1 MNYIFLDIDGVLNN
15 KNHYYKMHK
24 KYGGR
29 FFCENMPFNPHSL
42 KNLKWIIERTGGKN
56 KTKIVL
62 SSIWRMSD
70 NCMVVLKARFAEYG
84 IKLDKNLVT
93 PRINGDK
100 GLEIKTWLDNNITE
114 DDSYVIIEDEINNIS
129 TYFLKDYVVHTNYA
143 KGLTYFKAKE
153 AIDKIYKQIKK

>member
-15 KNHYYKMHK
+15 KKHYQKMHK

-29 FFCENMPFNPHSL
+29 FCCENMPFNPRSL

-62 SSIWRMSD
+62 SSSWRMSN
-70 NCMVVLKARFAEYG
+70 NCMVVLKARLAEYG
-84 IKLDKNLVT
+84 MKQELVT
-93 PRINGDK
+93 PQINGER
-100 GLEIKTWLDNNITE
+100 GLEIKTWLDDNATV
-114 DDSYVIIEDEINNIS
+114 DDSYVIIDDEIKDIS
-129 TYFLKDYVVHTNYA
+129 TYFLKNYIVHTNWT

-153 AIDKIYKQIKK
+153 AIYKIYKQN

>member
-15 KNHYYKMHK
+15 KNHYHKMHK

-29 FFCENMPFNPHSL
+29 FACEDMPFYPRSL

-62 SSIWRMSD
+62 SSSWRMSN
-70 NCMVVLKARFAEYG
+70 NCMIVLKARLAEYG
-84 IKLDKNLVT
+84 IRLDKNLVT
-93 PRINGDK
+93 PRINGER
-100 GLEIKTWLDNNITE
+100 GLEIKTWLDNNATI
-114 DDSYVIIEDEINNIS
+114 DDSYVIIDDEINDIS
-129 TYFLKDYVVHTNYA
+129 TYFLKGCIVHTNWT

-153 AIDKIYKQIKK
+153 AIDKIYKQN